1 MRWAD
6 VEAGQ
11 SVEVKGETWKVLKVE
26 GGAVTMRHASLGE
39 RTGRPV
45 GEVHAVPTPR
55 RDEPRRDEPRERAA
69 AALPDLEL
77 RTLRKF
83 AREEGFTEAD
93 LRGLDV
99 DGIREAVGRRRMVQ
113 VAADND
119 VPVRAVEDAHIRLV
133 LGATVIAELR
143 TSLPPATPQV
153 EVMDRQTFANHMA
166 FFHDS
171 YPSAD
176 IAMDKLAESHQASH
190 DGDREVA
197 RHTHTVPF

>member
-55 RDEPRRDEPRERAA
+55 RDERAA
-69 AALPDLEL
+69 AALPEL

>member
-55 RDEPRRDEPRERAA
+55 RDERAA
-69 AALPDLEL
+69 AALPEL

-176 IAMDKLAESHQASH
+176 VAMDKL
-190 DGDREVA
+190 DRKSV
-197 RHTHTVPF
+197 V

>member
-55 RDEPRRDEPRERAA
+55 RDERAA

>member
-45 GEVHAVPTPR
+45 GEVHAVPT
-55 RDEPRRDEPRERAA
+55 PRRDEPRERAA